1 MGFNFFNY
9 LEIKE
14 QQVLIVSKAVMNP
27 DFLERI
33 GNELA
38 SYLIYLF
45 LKNIENHGY
54 IPGLGL

>member
-9 LEIKE
+9 LKIKA
-14 QQVLIVSKAVMNP
+14 QPVLIVSKALTNWR
-27 DFLERI
+27 FSERV

-38 SYLIYLF
+38 GYLIYLF